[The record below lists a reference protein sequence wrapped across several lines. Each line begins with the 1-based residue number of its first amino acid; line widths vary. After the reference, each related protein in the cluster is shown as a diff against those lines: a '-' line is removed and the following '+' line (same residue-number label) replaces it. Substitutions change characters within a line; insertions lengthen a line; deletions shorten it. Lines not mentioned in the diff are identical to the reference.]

1 MSGLKSYI
9 GGKYDLS
16 SNSRMTSAILDQTVT
31 DNVQPINSDGIYTSK
46 VVLTFVES
54 LERKVREDVKLGKTD
69 VIGQAVDKKYGVD
82 WEIE

>member
-1 MSGLKSYI
+1 MNGFKSYM

-16 SNSRMTSAILDQTVT
+16 ANSRMTAATLDQTVT
-31 DNVQPINSDGIYTSK
+31 DYVQPINSEGIYTSK

-69 VIGQAVDKKYGVD
+69 VIGQAVDKKYGVN
-82 WEIE
+82 